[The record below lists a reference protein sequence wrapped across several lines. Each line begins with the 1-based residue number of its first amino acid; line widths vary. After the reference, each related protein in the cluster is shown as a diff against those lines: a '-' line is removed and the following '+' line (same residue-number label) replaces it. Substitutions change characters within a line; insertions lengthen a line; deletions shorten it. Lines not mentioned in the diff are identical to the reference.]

1 MSETSPNFRYPRQE
15 KLKSKKEITLLFEKG
30 KWSSCGHLRIITLP
44 QADLQVPKLG
54 VSVSKRNFKKATD
67 RNRVKRLLREAYR
80 LNKSEFT
87 RAFGSS
93 GISMLF
99 WASSKKPEHYQEV
112 EAHFLKLC
120 RNQK

>member
-1 MSETSPNFRYPRQE
+1 MSDTSPNFRYPGQE

-30 KWSSCGHLRIITLP
+30 KWFTCGHLRIITLP
-44 QADLQVPKLG
+44 QADLQVPKLA

-80 LNKSEFT
+80 LNKSEFVQ
-87 RAFGSS
+87 AFGSS

-112 EAHFLKLC
+112 EAQFLKLC